1 MYIVRYSEIDSVLT
15 TAVRQLRSGDSDK
28 ALKTLEGFMQ
38 NKPIDGLA
46 IRSIIGRTD
55 VKNMAAPSLMVNSCS
70 MARLEEFA
78 ERMDNTALEMDELA
92 EETFDQIDCPSDFM
106 KEYPDKLQVRMDERL
121 EELLREWMDELET
134 DSEGCIMED
143 FLYWEKGTP
152 LNEVEE
158 FVESMS

>member
-28 ALKTLEGFMQ
+28 ALKTLEEFMQ

-121 EELLREWMDELET
+121 EELET